1 MVHVPSAYKEG
12 YERARRHDPA
22 GADSYLRHTGIGD
35 PMLDPVMEELAS
47 LPPPDLHR
55 FIRAGIEQ
63 DNEVLHTAPQCLR
76 DFFSSLED
84 PPWLDREMFIPG
96 IRAFHANA
104 DLMLIAFVTGVLVE
118 GLSTLI
124 SKSFFITER
133 TVSTSRRLRQNNRH
147 LLDIFFPRG
156 LYRDNDGWKLSTR
169 IRFVHARVRSLL
181 SRSELWDHDAWGT
194 PLSAAHLG
202 FAISVFSRRLLD
214 YAELVGAKFD
224 QKERESVLAVWRY
237 SGYLM
242 GIPESILYVT
252 GKDAKKVYEMAYM
265 CEPPPD
271 SDAVTVANGL
281 IQAIPEVANI
291 TDPTEQR
298 NVIALAHRLS
308 RSLIGNDLADR
319 FGYPK
324 TRTLGTLFAF
334 RTKQRLRRWFE
345 RGDMIR
351 SSNFSQLLQISIYD
365 EEGLSYRMPDDVKN
379 SRSQPW

>member
-63 DNEVLHTAPQCLR
+63 DDEVLRGAPKCLR
-76 DFFSSLED
+76 DFFGSLED
-84 PPWLDREMFIPG
+84 PSWLDREMFIPG

-242 GIPESILYVT
+242 GIPETILYTT
-252 GKDAKKVYEMAYM
+252 GAEAKEIYKIAYM
-265 CEPPPD
+265 CEPAPD
-271 SDAVTVANGL
+271 ADSIAVANGL
-281 IQAIPEVANI
+281 IQAIPRVVDV
-291 TDPTEQR
+291 TDPAEIQSVT
-298 NVIALAHRLS
+298 NLAYRLS
-308 RSLIGNDLADR
+308 RALIGNRLANR
-319 FGYPK
+319 FEYPK
-324 TRTLGTLFAF
+324 TPVFGTLFLF
-334 RTKQRLRRWFE
+334 RTKQRILRMLK
-345 RGDMIR
+345 GGQMVR
-351 SSNFSQLLQISIYD
+351 SGNFSQLLQISAYD
-365 EEGLSYRMPDDVKN
+365 DYGLTYELPDHEKHSMSN
-379 SRSQPW
+379 PW